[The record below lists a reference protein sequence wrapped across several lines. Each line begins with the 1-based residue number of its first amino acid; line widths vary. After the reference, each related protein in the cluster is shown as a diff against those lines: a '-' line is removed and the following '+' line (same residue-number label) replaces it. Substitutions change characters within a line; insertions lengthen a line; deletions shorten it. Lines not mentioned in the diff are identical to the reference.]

1 MAGGSAFYTNIVV
14 SLQQIFNIHI
24 YMDVVYSGILLF
36 LFVLAIFDLTVGV
49 SNDAV
54 NFLSSAVGS
63 KAAKFRTILIIA
75 AIGVFVGATTSNGMM
90 DIARHGILN
99 PEHYYFNEVMCI
111 FLAVVASDVILLDIF
126 NTLGMPTSTTVSMVF
141 ELLGGSTAL
150 ALVKIVKSGGALSYA
165 QLINT
170 DKALSV
176 ILGIF
181 LSIAIAFVFGFIV
194 MWLSRVLFS
203 FNYKKH
209 LSWTIGIFGGISVT
223 SIMFFLLVKGFGQ
236 ASFMTEDISRMI
248 NDHQTMIL
256 ICCLI
261 GFSILMQILHWL
273 NVNVFKIIVLFGTFS
288 LAMAFAGNDLVN
300 FIGVPLA
307 GLSSYNDYMANS
319 GGIPANEYAMTS
331 LLASATT
338 PVYFLVGAG
347 TIMVIAL
354 VRSKKARKVIETSVN
369 LSRQDEGEEV
379 FSSSRIA
386 RSTVRSVMNTTNTIV
401 SYVPQGI
408 KNWINKRFNTDDA
421 ILEDGVAFDIVRA
434 SVNLVLAGLLIV
446 IGTSLKL
453 PLSTTYVAFMV
464 AMGSSLADRA
474 WGRETAVYRI
484 TGVITVI
491 GGWFITA
498 GAAFIL
504 CFLISNVLFFGGQ
517 IAMLALIG
525 LVVFILVNNNRKY
538 KKKQSEEK
546 IDTVFRQLVRSH
558 DRKEIWSLLQQH
570 VRQTQSDVVEF
581 TKNTYIQLTDGMIND
596 DIKALRHANNALSE
610 EKSLWKRLRRKE
622 IIGMRKIDYLL
633 AVEKNTWFHLG
644 CNSISQIIYSLKRMS
659 EPCIEHVD
667 NNFNPLPQNYID
679 QLKSIRE
686 ELIDMLTQT
695 QEMIATGNFRDAEL
709 VLVNG
714 NAMKSRLSQ
723 IRHEQQNH
731 IQREDSNIKVDLLY
745 LSTLQETQELISM
758 VRHLLRASKRFQE
771 Q

>member
-1 MAGGSAFYTNIVV
+1 
-14 SLQQIFNIHI
+14 
-24 YMDVVYSGILLF
+24 MDVVYSGILLF

-256 ICCLI
+256 VCCLI

-408 KNWINKRFNTDDA
+408 KNWINTRFNTDDA